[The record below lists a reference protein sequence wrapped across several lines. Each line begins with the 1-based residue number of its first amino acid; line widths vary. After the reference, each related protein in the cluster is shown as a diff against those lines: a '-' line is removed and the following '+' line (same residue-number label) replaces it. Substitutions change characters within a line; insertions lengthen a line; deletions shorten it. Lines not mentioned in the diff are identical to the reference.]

1 MKKFILA
8 AGSLKLFFPLLFL
21 ISTALA
27 WETAFNRGAPVH
39 GRWWFM
45 ALGAALLLNTAACQ
59 APRFA
64 SCPRRSLLLHAGI
77 LLVIGGAFASGAW
90 KFSAQLPLTAGYA
103 ATEARTETAVYR
115 LPFSVKLISF
125 RVLYDGEPEYSLA
138 AGGAVHPLRPGGSF
152 ALPDGTRAR
161 VLSLYRDLGIG
172 PDGRREEKSPYYFN
186 PAAELELSS
195 GTKKEN
201 VLLFAELASP
211 HGGGRPG
218 LLLRVAGA
226 RPAGYESEVELK
238 VVGIASDT
246 LGGGAAVPA
255 DGEELRTVIS
265 VNSPVSFY
273 GYKLYQHGYDPA
285 DPASSTLLVKRD
297 PGVWPVYAGFALLL
311 AGLFLWIL

>member
-1 MKKFILA
+1 MKKLLRT
-8 AGSLKLFFPLLFL
+8 AGGLKLFFTLLFL
-21 ISTALA
+21 ISAVLA
-27 WETAFNRGAPVH
+27 WETAFNRGAPVY

-59 APRFA
+59 VPRFA

-90 KFSAQLPLTAGYA
+90 KFSARLPLTTGVEAS
-103 ATEARTETAVYR
+103 EARTETAVYR

-138 AGGAVHPLRPGGSF
+138 AGGAAYPLRPGAEF
-152 ALPDGTRAR
+152 ALPGGPRVR
-161 VLSLYRDLGIG
+161 VLRLFRDLGIG
-172 PDGRREEKSPYYFN
+172 PGGGRAEKSPYYFN

-201 VLLFAELASP
+201 ILLFAGLVPP
-211 HGGGRPG
+211 HGGGRPD
-218 LLLRVAGA
+218 LLLRVEGT

-238 VVGIASDT
+238 
-246 LGGGAAVPA
+246 A

-265 VNSPVSFY
+265 VNDPASFY

-297 PGVWPVYAGFALLL
+297 PGVWAVYAGFALIT
-311 AGLFLWIL
+311 AGLLLWIL

>member
-1 MKKFILA
+1 MKTLLRY
-8 AGSLKLFFPLLFL
+8 AGSLRVLFPLLFL
-21 ISTALA
+21 ISAALA
-27 WETAFNRGAPVH
+27 WETAFNRGAPVY
-39 GRWWFM
+39 GRWWFI

-59 APRFA
+59 TLRFA

-103 ATEARTETAVYR
+103 AREARSENAVYL

-125 RVLYDGEPEYSLA
+125 RVIYDGEPEYSLD
-138 AGGAVHPLRPGGSF
+138 AGGSLHPLRPGGSF
-152 ALPDGTRAR
+152 DLPDGTSVR
-161 VLSLYRDLGIG
+161 VRRLFRDLGIG
-172 PDGRREEKSPYYFN
+172 PDGVRGEKSAYYFN

-195 GTKKEN
+195 GTRKGN
-201 VLLFAELASP
+201 ALLFANMASP
-211 HGGGRPG
+211 HGGGSTG
-218 LLLRVAGA
+218 LALRVEGA

-238 VVGIASDT
+238 
-246 LGGGAAVPA
+246 A
-255 DGEELRTVIS
+255 DGEELRTVVG

-297 PGVWPVYAGFALLL
+297 PGVWFVYAGFALVA
-311 AGLFLWIL
+311 AGLMLWIL